1 MALLLTT
8 TTVTNVARLWTQ
20 RVSPHRN
27 YKFHGV
33 EWGVYHGAGNIW
45 DTDGGCRYEARLEA
59 QSALEQEL
67 TS

>member
-1 MALLLTT
+1 
-8 TTVTNVARLWTQ
+8 VARLWTQ